1 MEDDYFAVLG
11 SGSSGNATFL
21 HCGGARVLIDCGL
34 SCTRITDGL
43 EELSI
48 GLDDIDAIFLTHEHS
63 DHVRGLQRVLGKRS
77 TPIQVFGTR
86 GTLNA
91 VRENFGEHE
100 PVVLKRGSTQTI
112 LGLDVTAFAISHD
125 ASEPC
130 GYRFDSAK
138 MSFANATD
146 MGVWNDGVVEALT
159 GLDALVLEFNHDLD
173 MLRRGPYPHFL
184 KRRVSGRSGHL
195 SNWQAAQLLS
205 KVVSSELQHVVLA
218 HLSDK
223 NNTAQLA
230 LEAAAEVASGVSLVA
245 AQQSVST
252 GKITTTAR
260 PNPKMAG
267 RQLALF

>member
-1 MEDDYFAVLG
+1 MDENYFAVLG

-21 HCGGARVLIDCGL
+21 SCGGARVLIDCGL
-34 SCTRITDGL
+34 SCKRISDSLT
-43 EELSI
+43 ELSV
-48 GLDDIDAIFLTHEHS
+48 GLDDVDAIFLTHEHS
-63 DHVRGLQRVLGKRS
+63 DHVRGLKRVLSKRS
-77 TPIQVFGTR
+77 NPIQVIGTS

-91 VRENFGEHE
+91 VRDHLGEHE
-100 PVVLKRGSTQTI
+100 PVVVKRGNTRTFF
-112 LGLDVTAFAISHD
+112 GLDVTAFAVSHD

-130 GYRFDSAK
+130 GFRFDGNR

-146 MGVWNDGVVEALT
+146 MGVWNDDIVDVLT
-159 GLDALVLEFNHDLD
+159 GVDAMVLEFNHDLD

-205 KVVSSELQHVVLA
+205 KVVSAELQHVVLA

-223 NNTAQLA
+223 NNTSELA
-230 LEAAAEVASGVSLVA
+230 LRAAAEVAPTVSLTA

-252 GKITTTAR
+252 GKIATNPR
-260 PNPKMAG
+260 QNPKLAG